1 VRRCFLQLSNNRS
14 VIWLGDERS
23 RAYTPR

>member
-14 VIWLGDERS
+14 VIWPGDERS